1 MFYVALEVADAIM
14 IPQNQSIYV
23 DQNAYFNCLLNGSHG
38 RLIPALWNV
47 QMIDSPSVAVTMNTT
62 EYLLLPPANS
72 RLVVVRPFGS
82 LTVVCNVGTTG
93 IRYTAELSVQ
103 CK

>member
-1 MFYVALEVADAIM
+1 
-14 IPQNQSIYV
+14 
-23 DQNAYFNCLLNGSHG
+23 
-38 RLIPALWNV
+38 
-47 QMIDSPSVAVTMNTT
+47 MIDSPSVVVTMNTT

-82 LTVVCNVGTTG
+82 LTIVCNVGTTG